1 MKTTKSISKIVIF
14 LLVSVLLTACGTK
27 KETATIRIGS
37 KDFTENLLVSEIY
50 ALALEAEGFNV
61 ERVQNIAGSLVHNA
75 IVNNEIDLYPE
86 YTGTGLLSIL
96 QMSLITDPEVV
107 YQTVKTEYEKRFQI
121 TWLNYASAN
130 DSAGLVIKAD
140 VAKKL
145 GITTISDL
153 QKHATELRFASQGEF
168 DQREDGIP
176 LLTKVYGS
184 FKWLS
189 SKVYDNGL
197 KYEVLKNNEADVA
210 PAYTT
215 EGALIDT
222 EKYLVLIDD
231 KAIWPPYNIAPII
244 RDNVLNANPKI
255 KDILNKISAKLDN
268 QTIIKLNAEVDLDK
282 KEYEVVAKELYTSLK

>member
-1 MKTTKSISKIVIF
+1 MKTTKAISKIVIF
-14 LLVSVLLTACGTK
+14 VLVSVLLTACGTK
-27 KETATIRIGS
+27 KQTATIRIGS

-50 ALALEAEGFNV
+50 ALALEAEGYKV

-168 DQREDGIP
+168 DQREDGLP

-282 KEYEVVAKELYTSLK
+282 KEYEVVAKEFYTSLK